1 MGLFNKKNEN
11 NANNNLEY
19 SIESIIG
26 TNTPDVSA
34 VNITEAFS
42 NLTNELN
49 NELEIDKGVL
59 VIRMQDTQELAAIST
74 WNNGVLRDG
83 LMVTLP
89 AKSSLFEKVAEDGSI
104 YTEDFC
110 SSFSGNFFERKL
122 LLDDQSRS
130 FMVLPLK
137 SEGKVVGLLA
147 YSSQEPI
154 AFAVFEEGKFK
165 NRADKFASEI
175 QRLITQL

>member
-1 MGLFNKKNEN
+1 MGLFNNKNEN
-11 NANNNLEY
+11 NSNHNLNNE
-19 SIESIIG
+19 IESILG
-26 TNTPDVSA
+26 VNTPEVSS
-34 VNITEAFS
+34 VNIIEAFS

-49 NELEIDKGVL
+49 NDLEIDKGVL
-59 VIRMQDTQELAAIST
+59 VIRMQDTHELAAIST
-74 WNNGVLRDG
+74 WNNGTLRDG

-89 AKSSLFEKVAEDGSI
+89 TNSSLFEKVAEDGSV

-122 LLDDQSRS
+122 LLNDQSRS

-147 YSSQEPI
+147 YSSQKPI
-154 AFAVFEEGKFK
+154 AFAVFEEGKFRNK
-165 NRADKFASEI
+165 AKKFASDI
-175 QRLITQL
+175 QSLITQL

>member
-1 MGLFNKKNEN
+1 MGLFNNNEDNDSTN
-11 NANNNLEY
+11 NQEN

-26 TNTPDVSA
+26 INTPDVSA
-34 VNITEAFS
+34 VSITEAFS
-42 NLTNELN
+42 SLTKDLN
-49 NELEIDKGVL
+49 NNLEINKGVL
-59 VIRMQDTQELAAIST
+59 VIRMQDTHELAAIST
-74 WNNGVLRDG
+74 WNNGILRDG

-147 YSSQEPI
+147 YSSEEPI
-154 AFAVFEEGKFK
+154 AFAVFEEGKFRSK
-165 NRADKFASEI
+165 TEKFATDI
-175 QRLITQL
+175 HNLIAQL

>member
-1 MGLFNKKNEN
+1 MGLFNRKNGN
-11 NANNNLEY
+11 NSNLNQDNSFD
-19 SIESIIG
+19 SIMGINLHEK
-26 TNTPDVSA
+26 SA
-34 VNITEAFS
+34 VNITQSFS
-42 NLTNELN
+42 NLTDELN
-49 NELEIDKGVL
+49 NEIEINKGVL
-59 VIRMQDTQELAAIST
+59 VIRMQDTHELAAIST

-89 AKSSLFEKVAEDGSI
+89 GKSSLFEKVAEDGSV

-122 LLDDQSRS
+122 LLDDNSRS

-137 SEGKVVGLLA
+137 AEGKVVGILA
-147 YSSQEPI
+147 YSSVEPI

-165 NRADKFASEI
+165 NRAEKFASEI
-175 QRLITQL
+175 HSLISQL

>member
-11 NANNNLEY
+11 NANNNLGY

-26 TNTPDVSA
+26 TNTPNVSA

-122 LLDDQSRS
+122 LLDDQSHD
-130 FMVLPLK
+130 
-137 SEGKVVGLLA
+137 A
-147 YSSQEPI
+147 
-154 AFAVFEEGKFK
+154 
-165 NRADKFASEI
+165 
-175 QRLITQL
+175 